1 MAQAQAKT
9 EQQLAGDSAA
19 LFELLS
25 GQLAPGYP
33 APEQYH
39 APALLPHPF
48 LPPHLMPPY
57 YPAPHPLLQHPAPP
71 PAAPQHPPP
80 QQFKCFA
87 CPATFDKREAFVY
100 HLNFHSSYMDPAE
113 AAKQGNTPPSSPPC

>member
-1 MAQAQAKT
+1 
-9 EQQLAGDSAA
+9 
-19 LFELLS
+19 
-25 GQLAPGYP
+25 
-33 APEQYH
+33 
-39 APALLPHPF
+39 
-48 LPPHLMPPY
+48 MPPY

-87 CPATFDKREAFVY
+87 CPASFDKREAFVY

-113 AAKQGNTPPSSPPC
+113 AAKQGDTSLPHHHRANY